1 MIIIII
7 VITTFIIIF
16 VTNPTQ
22 YRVVPVKAS
31 RVEGHGITMAK
42 EGEPEPLV
50 QFALRCP
57 DKIKLTD
64 ADLRRIA
71 NFLDLEN
78 ITESTPIND
87 LLTALSNFSE
97 LDSEHVRKMY
107 WQCQA
112 DDDGCELL
120 KDPLMECVYND
131 LDQGDKDE
139 FKEVGQMIKKKKF
152 KTAMGNYI
160 RKRSNFARHPTAKR
174 RKKGP
179 TPDGPEGP
187 APPDGIGAPQRPPLA
202 ADEPPA
208 GPPAGA
214 PPGGPL
220 ALAADEAADAR
231 IRGPNFYA
239 HVLEWQTVQCDV
251 CNADCGRYKYHEQPG
266 GRDGPAWLMQVWNTE
281 EGRWGQKAPL
291 KHCFRAN
298 NFSEEDVLSWIQL
311 NRHCRCGPS

>member
-1 MIIIII
+1 MPRK
-7 VITTFIIIF
+7 V
-16 VTNPTQ
+16 
-22 YRVVPVKAS
+22 
-31 RVEGHGITMAK
+31 
-42 EGEPEPLV
+42 
-50 QFALRCP
+50 
-57 DKIKLTD
+57 KLTD
-64 ADLRRIA
+64 TDLRRIA
-71 NFLDLEN
+71 KFLDLEN

-97 LDSEHVRKMY
+97 LDAEHIRKMY
-107 WQCQA
+107 WQGQA

-139 FKEVGQMIKKKKF
+139 FKEVGKMIKKKKF
-152 KTAMGNYI
+152 KIAMGNYI

-174 RKKGP
+174 RKKRP

-239 HVLEWQTVQCDV
+239 NVLEWQTVQCDV

-266 GRDGPAWLMQVWNTE
+266 GRDGPSWLMQVWNTE
-281 EGRWGQKAPL
+281 EGRWGQRAPL
-291 KHCFRAN
+291 KHRFRAN

-311 NRHCRCGPS
+311 DRHCRCGPS